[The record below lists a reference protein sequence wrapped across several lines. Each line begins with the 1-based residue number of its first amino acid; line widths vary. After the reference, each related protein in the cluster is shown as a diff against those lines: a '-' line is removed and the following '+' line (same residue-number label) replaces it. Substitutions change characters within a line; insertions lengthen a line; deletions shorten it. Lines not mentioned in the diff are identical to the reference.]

1 MKQNTQKQVKE
12 IKVESPT
19 RKRLILI
26 GKRFSEKKRK
36 WTEEELMEM
45 GRS

>member
-26 GKRFSEKKRK
+26 GKRFSEKKKKMDRRRVN
-36 WTEEELMEM
+36 
-45 GRS
+45 GNGA